1 MRGPLD
7 DDVSPMASPRQ
18 PPPRS
23 TSRPWAPGHPPARAG
38 PRLPRPIGRSHLS
51 AGEIT
56 PGSWAFIKL
65 AALPTARVTNKE
77 KEVRCNARRRQRDEH
92 GKQALTKPQKKVGVP
107 QKKWRTEEGKGGEP
121 AVPGRPTCGSGHL
134 RRQISQRWV
143 SLGSSRSSRDRNQIR
158 RYVLTNYIKH
168 LLKGVSGLSRP
179 ERVSRRALGAL
190 KLALNLV
197 RNG

>member
-1 MRGPLD
+1 MK
-7 DDVSPMASPRQ
+7 
-18 PPPRS
+18 
-23 TSRPWAPGHPPARAG
+23 T
-38 PRLPRPIGRSHLS
+38 
-51 AGEIT
+51 
-56 PGSWAFIKL
+56 
-65 AALPTARVTNKE
+65 
-77 KEVRCNARRRQRDEH
+77 

-143 SLGSSRSSRDRNQIR
+143 SLGSSRSSRDCNQIR